1 MKILII
7 IAILIAL
14 LILMPWATIWS
25 LNTLFP
31 VLAIPFTLNTWLAAI
46 ILGGVV
52 GGGHFRSSK

>member
-31 VLAIPFTLNTWLAAI
+31 ILAIPFNFDTWCAAI